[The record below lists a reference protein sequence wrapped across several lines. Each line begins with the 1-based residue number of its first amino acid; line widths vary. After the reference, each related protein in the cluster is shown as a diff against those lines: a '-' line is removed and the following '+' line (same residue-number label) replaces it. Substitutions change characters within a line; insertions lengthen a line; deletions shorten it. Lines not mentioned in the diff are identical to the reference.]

1 MQNWMPK
8 YAKVDI
14 GLNLMNSEKYDE
26 AIEHFTALIEKHPD
40 DDELYFW
47 RAQVYRSTGRS
58 LQTICKS
65 GYTDRVNVSNTPES
79 IDCFEKSIK
88 DYDKCLELHSY

>member
-26 AIEHFTALIEKHPD
+26 AIEHFTALIKKHPD

-47 RAQVYRSTGRS
+47 RAQVFRSAGRH
-58 LQTICKS
+58 LQSTRRYS
-65 GYTDRVNVSNTPES
+65 DRVDVSNTPES

-88 DYDKCLELHSY
+88 DYHKCLELHSY